1 MSVQYVVDE
10 QGKRV
15 GVFLPVEEYERMV
28 EEIEELEDIRLYDEA
43 KVKLERGE
51 DELIPWEKVKEQI
64 GSEYEDPEDPPQ

>member
-1 MSVQYVVDE
+1 MSAQYVVDE

>member
-1 MSVQYVVDE
+1 VSVQYVVDE

-15 GVFLPVEEYERMV
+15 SVVLPIEEYEKLLEV
-28 EEIEELEDIRLYDEA
+28 LEEIEDVRLYDEA

>member
-1 MSVQYVVDE
+1 MSAQYVVDE

-43 KVKLERGE
+43 KATLESGE
-51 DELIPWEKVKEQI
+51 DELIPFEQAVREIKE
-64 GSEYEDPEDPPQ
+64 GRVPETDSC